1 MNVGVVGVGV
11 VGGACKFGF
20 ELIGHN
26 VSVHDIAQDT
36 ELKDVLDTEVVYIC
50 VPTPPSE
57 NGSCD
62 VSIVESV
69 VRDLSALNYNGLVII
84 KSTVEPGA
92 TERLSSKYKNLQVG
106 FVPEFL
112 RERCAI
118 ADFTENHDVCI
129 IGVDTKKQFELV
141 KESHGHYPRK
151 FVMVNST
158 EAELCKYFSN
168 VYNATLITLANS
180 FYEVCLKLDVNYNKV
195 KNAIKNRDHINGIYL
210 DCNKNFRGFGGVC
223 LPKDT
228 EAMASF
234 CEKNNI
240 DVDFFR
246 NILDENKKYVVTVPK
261 GMRKE

>member
-1 MNVGVVGVGV
+1 
-11 VGGACKFGF
+11 
-20 ELIGHN
+20 
-26 VSVHDIAQDT
+26 
-36 ELKDVLDTEVVYIC
+36 
-50 VPTPPSE
+50 
-57 NGSCD
+57 
-62 VSIVESV
+62 
-69 VRDLSALNYNGLVII
+69 
-84 KSTVEPGA
+84 
-92 TERLSSKYKNLQVG
+92 
-106 FVPEFL
+106 
-112 RERCAI
+112 
-118 ADFTENHDVCI
+118 
-129 IGVDTKKQFELV
+129 
-141 KESHGHYPRK
+141 
-151 FVMVNST
+151 MVNST

-180 FYEVCLKLDVNYNKV
+180 FYEVSLKLDVNYNKV